1 MARAGGFV
9 VCLLVV
15 VMDVVAGVLG
25 IEAEVAQNKGKH
37 LRVLIFEC
45 KEPVYQAY
53 RLGLAAAVILAAA
66 HVMANL
72 LGGCI
77 CICSRE
83 EFERSSANRQMAA
96 ATLAISWI
104 VLLVGF
110 SLLMIGALSN
120 SKSKASC
127 GFGHRHFLSIGGI
140 LCFVHGLFC
149 TAYYV
154 SAVAYWEEGRPMGR
168 PQQPHP

>member
-168 PQQPHP
+168 PQQSHP